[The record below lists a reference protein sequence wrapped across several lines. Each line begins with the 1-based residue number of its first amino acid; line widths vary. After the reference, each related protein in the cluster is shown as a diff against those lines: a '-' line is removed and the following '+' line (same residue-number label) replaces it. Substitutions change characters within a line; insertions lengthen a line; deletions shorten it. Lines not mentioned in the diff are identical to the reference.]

1 MKNEVMIVAAEASS
15 VTYAQRLLEYWK
27 KNKTSVHAFGVGSAQ
42 MEAMGFERFGKS
54 EDMAVVGAV
63 EIIAHYKDLK
73 AVFNKL
79 VEEATRRRPQVV
91 IVMDY
96 PDFNL
101 MLAKKMH
108 AIGIPVVYYISPQ
121 VWAWR
126 KGRVETI
133 KKYCQK
139 VFVLFPFE
147 VPFYEEHGVPCQ
159 FVGHPLLD
167 EIDEKLFDPTY
178 EKNHR
183 NQCGIRDDEIVLG
196 LMPGSRKGEIK
207 QHFEVQLDVAR
218 ILMKKY
224 DNLKVIVLVAP
235 HFSKEQMQEYL
246 EDFRLPFILLKDEPF
261 RMIHLCD
268 LVLVASGTATL
279 QVGIMKKPMVI
290 MYKVKWL
297 TGIFVKIFVRGA
309 KYFGLANLILNREVV
324 PEKFQ
329 SEVNAPLIA
338 SLLDKYIT
346 DIEYREKV
354 IKDLGELR
362 QHLGDKGATVRV
374 AQALEEYLKP

>member
-27 KNKTSVHAFGVGSAQ
+27 RNKTSVHAFGVGSAQ

-54 EDMAVVGAV
+54 EEMAVVGAA

-79 VEEATRRRPQVV
+79 VEEATRRRPRVV

-96 PDFNL
+96 PEFNL

-108 AIGIPVVYYISPQ
+108 AIGISVVYYISPQ

-133 KKYCQK
+133 KKYCKK

-147 VPFYEEHGVPCQ
+147 VSFYEEHGVPCQ

-167 EIDEKLFDPTY
+167 ELDEKLFEPNYQKT
-178 EKNHR
+178 HR
-183 NQCGIRDDEIVLG
+183 NQCGIGDNDIVLG
-196 LMPGSRKGEIK
+196 LMPGSRHGEIK

-218 ILMKKY
+218 ILSKKY
-224 DNLKVIVLVAP
+224 DNLKILILVAP
-235 HFSKEQMQEYL
+235 NFSKEQIQAYL

-268 LVLVASGTATL
+268 LMLVASGTATL
-279 QVGIMKKPMVI
+279 QVGLMKKPMVI

-324 PEKFQ
+324 PERFQ
-329 SEVNAPLIA
+329 SDVTAPNIA
-338 SLLDKYIT
+338 ALLDKYIVDT
-346 DIEYREKV
+346 EYRERV
-354 IKDLGELR
+354 SEDLGQLR
-362 QHLGDKGATVRV
+362 QHLGDKGATRRV
-374 AQALEEYLKP
+374 AEALEEFLIR